1 MDREQQIKQV
11 ADRIHQH
18 SYGPLTEHRSYHSC
32 ACSHQAVALVDVAR
46 ILDLANG
53 HETDLFGLVDSYLD
67 EGHMRVLRERVSTER
82 TGCGCSG
89 HWMPG
94 VRHIVACCDQPHIDQ
109 MMFTSVVTSEGI
121 QSYSDVVKG
130 TSEGMVC
137 YCDTITGGAQVRKE
151 TCPVHGE
158 AVRQALSLVYPT
170 QQESTASCT
179 CSAYEVAEDCLIH
192 GSHNHV

>member
-53 HETDLFGLVDSYLD
+53 HETDLLGLVDSYLD

-109 MMFTSVVTSEGI
+109 MMFSSVVTN
-121 QSYSDVVKG
+121 KG
-130 TSEGMVC
+130 VVC

-151 TCPVHGE
+151 TCPMHGE
-158 AVRQALSLVYPT
+158 AVRQAMSLIYPT
-170 QQESTASCT
+170 QQESAVSCT